1 MRLLVTDVGVL
12 LLLVDERRR
21 RIVERL
27 FGVSRDQS
35 WQVTLLALVLLAQ
48 AAHEKSDRVL
58 RGPGGPT
65 RADAMLGAATLRE
78 LLTAIPGPQAR
89 ETPLVGTLVMIAL
102 VGALVSSR
110 TEPGRPRDQ
119 WFLPPRAAVVQ
130 PPVWSSSADDH
141 QGQATNPEGRGDDRP
156 PA

>member
-1 MRLLVTDVGVL
+1 MGAAAATGTSILSQPQDTGVRAGAAADGERDIRLEGAGGVRLLVTDVGVL

-35 WQVTLLALVLLAQ
+35 WQVTLIALVLLAQ

-58 RGPGGPT
+58 KGPGGPT
-65 RADAMLGAATLRE
+65 LADAMLGAAMLRE

-89 ETPLVGTLVMIAL
+89 ETH
-102 VGALVSSR
+102 
-110 TEPGRPRDQ
+110 
-119 WFLPPRAAVVQ
+119 
-130 PPVWSSSADDH
+130 WSAPS
-141 QGQATNPEGRGDDRP
+141 
-156 PA
+156 